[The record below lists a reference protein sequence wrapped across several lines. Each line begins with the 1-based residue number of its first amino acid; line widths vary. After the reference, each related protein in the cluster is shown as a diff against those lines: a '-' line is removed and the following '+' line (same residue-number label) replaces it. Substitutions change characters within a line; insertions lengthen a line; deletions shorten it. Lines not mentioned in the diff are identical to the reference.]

1 MAKLGQPSFH
11 FCQTMSQVGNSLLL
25 TGVLSTVSSQEQ
37 K

>member
-25 TGVLSTVSSQEQ
+25 TGVLSTVSQEQ